1 MAKSAPR
8 PANPVEALLEERNR
22 YQMWLARLD
31 QAGSSAPAA
40 VRDRIR
46 DDYHR
51 RLGEVIEQL
60 RSHAAAV
67 TEQLAALQ
75 ARQAELRQREGDA
88 QETLAE
94 AELRHAVGEFDTGEW
109 DRVRGENERVLLG
122 VREDLSRVGEDIA
135 RLLEVQELISAP
147 PVPAPAPA
155 PPPTLRA
162 GTPAP
167 TPPPATVL
175 PAPAASDADDW
186 EPEFPLADPSEPTPA
201 KAPPV
206 GAPKF
211 TPRSGPAKGKELPP
225 RTLPFPAK
233 TPEPAADEMAFLKS
247 VSDETVLPK
256 RTSGSTPRVADAGIT
271 PAEPPGGGQETGQ
284 QKIVLGGDRS
294 SQSATPKTLKCGECG
309 AFNRPTEWYCERC
322 GAELAAL

>member
-8 PANPVEALLEERNR
+8 PANPVEDLLEERNR

-31 QAGSSAPAA
+31 QAGSTAPAA

-67 TEQLAALQ
+67 AEQLAALQ
-75 ARQAELRQREGDA
+75 ARQAELRQREGEA

-94 AELRHAVGEFDTGEW
+94 AELRHAVGEYDTGEW

-122 VREDLSRVGEDIA
+122 VREDLSRVGEDID

-147 PVPAPAPA
+147 PAPAPA
-155 PPPTLRA
+155 PVPPPPRA
-162 GTPAP
+162 ATPAS
-167 TPPPATVL
+167 PPLAATAP
-175 PAPAASDADDW
+175 PAPAPSEADNW
-186 EPEFPLADPSEPTPA
+186 EPEFPLAEPSETPPA
-201 KAPPV
+201 KAPSV

-225 RTLPFPAK
+225 RTLPFPSK
-233 TPEPAADEMAFLKS
+233 TPEPAADELAFLKS
-247 VSDETVLPK
+247 VSDEPAPPK
-256 RTSGSTPRVADAGIT
+256 RISGSTPRVTDPGIM
-271 PAEPPGGGQETGQ
+271 PAEPPGVVPESGP
-284 QKIVLGGDRS
+284 QKIVIGGDRA

-309 AFNRPTEWYCERC
+309 ALNRPTEWYCERC

>member
-31 QAGSSAPAA
+31 QAGSSAPPS

-67 TEQLAALQ
+67 AEQLAALQ
-75 ARQAELRQREGDA
+75 ARQTELRQRESEA

-94 AELRHAVGEFDTGEW
+94 AELRHAVGEYDTGEW

-135 RLLEVQELISAP
+135 RLVEVQELISAP
-147 PVPAPAPA
+147 AAPAPA
-155 PPPTLRA
+155 TVAP
-162 GTPAP
+162 PAP
-167 TPPPATVL
+167 QAATPSPASPAVPSP
-175 PAPAASDADDW
+175 PAPASPEAEDW
-186 EPEFPLADPSEPTPA
+186 EPEFPLAEPSESPAA

-233 TPEPAADEMAFLKS
+233 PPEPAADELAFLKS
-247 VSDETVLPK
+247 VSDESFPTK
-256 RTSGSTPRVADAGIT
+256 RTSGSTPRVTDPGIS
-271 PAEPPGGGQETGQ
+271 PPEPPAGGPESGSQ
-284 QKIVLGGDRS
+284 QIVLGGDRA

-309 AFNRPTEWYCERC
+309 ALNRPTEWYCERC

>member
-31 QAGSSAPAA
+31 QAGSSAPPA

-67 TEQLAALQ
+67 AEQLAALL
-75 ARQAELRQREGDA
+75 ARQAELTQRESGA

-94 AELRHAVGEFDTGEW
+94 AELRHAVGEYDTGEW
-109 DRVRGENERVLLG
+109 DRVRAENERVLLG
-122 VREDLSRVGEDIA
+122 VREDLSRVGEDID
-135 RLLEVQELISAP
+135 RLQEVQELISAP
-147 PVPAPAPA
+147 AA
-155 PPPTLRA
+155 
-162 GTPAP
+162 PAP
-167 TPPPATVL
+167 TPVAPPTPQAATPT
-175 PAPAASDADDW
+175 PAPPLAPEAEDW
-186 EPEFPLADPSEPTPA
+186 EPEFPLAEPSESPAA

-233 TPEPAADEMAFLKS
+233 PPEPAADEMAFLKS
-247 VSDETVLPK
+247 VSDEGIPTK
-256 RTSGSTPRVADAGIT
+256 RTSGSTPRVTDSGMKPT
-271 PAEPPGGGQETGQ
+271 EPPALVPESGS
-284 QKIVLGGDRS
+284 QKIVLGGDRP
-294 SQSATPKTLKCGECG
+294 SQSATAKTLKCGECG
-309 AFNRPTEWYCERC
+309 ALNRPTEWYCERC

>member
-8 PANPVEALLEERNR
+8 PANPVEVLLEERNR

-31 QAGSSAPAA
+31 QAGSSAPPA

-67 TEQLAALQ
+67 AEQLGALL
-75 ARQAELRQREGDA
+75 ARQAELSQRESAA

-94 AELRHAVGEFDTGEW
+94 AELRHAVGEYDSGEW

-122 VREDLSRVGEDIA
+122 VREDLSRVGDDID
-135 RLLEVQELISAP
+135 RLREVQELISAP
-147 PVPAPAPA
+147 TAPAPA
-155 PPPTLRA
+155 PVAPPAPQAATP
-162 GTPAP
+162 TPAP
-167 TPPPATVL
+167 PPAPETE
-175 PAPAASDADDW
+175 DW
-186 EPEFPLADPSEPTPA
+186 EPEFPLAEPSESPA
-201 KAPPV
+201 PKAPPV

-233 TPEPAADEMAFLKS
+233 APEPAADELAFLKS
-247 VSDETVLPK
+247 VSDEAILPK
-256 RTSGSTPRVADAGIT
+256 RTSGSSPRVTDPGIN
-271 PAEPPGGGQETGQ
+271 PSEPPAGVPESGS
-284 QKIVLGGDRS
+284 QKNVIGGDRP
-294 SQSATPKTLKCGECG
+294 SQSGTPKTLKCGECG
-309 AFNRPTEWYCERC
+309 ALNRPTEWYCERC

>member
-31 QAGSSAPAA
+31 QAGSSAPPS

-46 DDYHR
+46 DDYHH

-67 TEQLAALQ
+67 ADQLAALL
-75 ARQAELRQREGDA
+75 ARQAELRQRESAA

-94 AELRHAVGEFDTGEW
+94 AELRHAVGEYDTGEW

-122 VREDLSRVGEDIA
+122 VREDLSRVGDDID
-135 RLLEVQELISAP
+135 RLREVQELISAP
-147 PVPAPAPA
+147 AAPSPAPPAPQAAAPA
-155 PPPTLRA
+155 PPPA
-162 GTPAP
+162 AAP
-167 TPPPATVL
+167 EEE
-175 PAPAASDADDW
+175 DW
-186 EPEFPLADPSEPTPA
+186 EPEFPLAEPAESPTAKTP
-201 KAPPV
+201 PL

-233 TPEPAADEMAFLKS
+233 PPEPAADEMAFLKS
-247 VSDETVLPK
+247 VSDETIPTK
-256 RTSGSTPRVADAGIT
+256 RTSGSTPRVTEPGGK
-271 PAEPPGGGQETGQ
+271 PVEPPTSGPDSGS
-284 QKIVLGGDRS
+284 QKIILGGDRPN
-294 SQSATPKTLKCGECG
+294 QSATPKTLKCGECG
-309 AFNRPTEWYCERC
+309 ALNRPTEWYCERC

>member
-31 QAGSSAPAA
+31 QAGSSAPPA

-67 TEQLAALQ
+67 ADQLAALQ
-75 ARQAELRQREGDA
+75 ARQAELQQRESGA

-94 AELRHAVGEFDTGEW
+94 AELRHAVGEYDNGEW
-109 DRVRGENERVLLG
+109 DRVRGENDRVLLG
-122 VREDLSRVGEDIA
+122 VREDLSRVGDDID
-135 RLLEVQELISAP
+135 RLQEVQELISAP
-147 PVPAPAPA
+147 ATPPPAPPAATPA
-155 PPPTLRA
+155 PPP
-162 GTPAP
+162 
-167 TPPPATVL
+167 
-175 PAPAASDADDW
+175 PAAPEEEDW
-186 EPEFPLADPSEPTPA
+186 EPEFPLAEPAESPTARTP
-201 KAPPV
+201 PL

-233 TPEPAADEMAFLKS
+233 PPEPAADEMAFLKS
-247 VSDETVLPK
+247 VSDETIPTR
-256 RTSGSTPRVADAGIT
+256 RTSGSTPRVTEPGAK
-271 PAEPPGGGQETGQ
+271 PAEPPAGGPDSGS
-284 QKIVLGGDRS
+284 QKIVIGGDRP

-309 AFNRPTEWYCERC
+309 ALNRPTEWYCERC